1 MEEVF
6 ASLMQA
12 TMYLLIDALKFGW
25 NAMATI
31 RLPISEHRWSS
42 PYRGGIESVNFSC
55 GLCGER
61 YLWLRFA

>member
-25 NAMATI
+25 NAMATHTT
-31 RLPISEHRWSS
+31 SDQ
-42 PYRGGIESVNFSC
+42 
-55 GLCGER
+55 
-61 YLWLRFA
+61 